1 MQVQV
6 NTDPRD
12 LSTIPENMQEEVRD
26 KIQSALYRVAQ
37 IGINIILD
45 RTESGRGFEGGQ
57 FKPYREKY
65 AAFRAE
71 QGRGT
76 TPNLNFT
83 GQMLGSI
90 TSKANS
96 KQAEIFFRG
105 ATASAKASKNNNS
118 RPFFG
123 FNRAE
128 KRKLAKKFE
137 EFMQ

>member
-6 NTDPRD
+6 RTDPRD
-12 LSTIPENMQEEVRD
+12 ITTIPENMQEQVRE

-57 FKPYREKY
+57 FKPYNEKY
-65 AAFRAE
+65 AAFRVDK
-71 QGRGT
+71 GRGLQ
-76 TPNLNFT
+76 PNLNFT

-90 TSKANS
+90 TSRADSQK
-96 KQAEIFFRG
+96 AEIFFRG
-105 ATASAKASKNNNS
+105 ATNSAKAAHNNKS

-123 FNRAE
+123 FSRAE
-128 KRKLAKKFE
+128 KKKLANKFE